1 MEFSAVASGVGV
13 QRDGV
18 QHLSNTAVTG
28 KVAAANVLSDFE
40 KIFFDTTLHT
50 SCADSPGLFS
60 DQGIAALSV
69 QEMSY
74 WSIELHNSGHM
85 QTAAQ
90 PASSMQEQAIL
101 GLSV

>member
-1 MEFSAVASGVGV
+1 MEFSAVVNGVGV
-13 QRDGV
+13 QRGGV
-18 QHLSNTAVTG
+18 QHLSDTAVTG
-28 KVAAANVLSDFE
+28 KVAATNVLSDFE

-50 SCADSPGLFS
+50 SCAASPGLFS

-85 QTAAQ
+85 QTASQ
-90 PASSMQEQAIL
+90 PTSSMQEQAMPGIRI
-101 GLSV
+101 